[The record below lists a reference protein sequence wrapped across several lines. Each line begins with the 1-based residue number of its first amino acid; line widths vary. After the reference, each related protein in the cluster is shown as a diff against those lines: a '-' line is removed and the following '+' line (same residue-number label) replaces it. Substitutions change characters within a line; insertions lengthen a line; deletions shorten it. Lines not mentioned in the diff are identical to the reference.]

1 MNLQEIRR
9 EYPQYNDLSD
19 QELSDNLYNKFYTD
33 IPREE
38 FNNKIGYTSTTT
50 SPEQEQGTIDQVME
64 ALRSAGDAISNMDVK
79 TLLQYVKEN
88 QSLPGGIGGTI
99 TGAILGFLSP
109 IPGGTIIGGILGGGI
124 GSGAGSISSDIT
136 MDRDVD
142 IAKAL
147 TEAGISIGADLA
159 FLGLGKIAKPG
170 YAVIK
175 AMMKKGDTA
184 EDIVK
189 KLADGTLKPDGSVTK
204 EIAESQELAESVGAS
219 LTPVQ
224 LGGASSNWETAKELL
239 GRTGIL
245 SRGVFEDNLIKIT
258 DLVKK
263 RQNELLKNTGGIL
276 PNSVIGEGMMDATFS
291 GAKALSRTYGEGLDP
306 IKKSLASQFMDVK
319 SFKSYLTKYS
329 TRKEFADEL
338 GVTMLNDDTVKV
350 INKLTDSMGD
360 TTQASASYLIS
371 IEKRLTNAISE
382 LGDFGSKNYNPNA
395 IRELEQLRNKVQA
408 NVRMRMVKLKGGKQ
422 IKADYK
428 KLQQTYGDARNILF
442 PAINKNFVT
451 AAKRETWEA
460 VGAMLAHPNK
470 TESVTAL
477 LKSIDQAYIE
487 MGKKGSRD
495 SDLLKGLSF
504 KTAAEAKAVVK
515 RSYIEKILPN
525 SNEVEMTTEGIQKFA
540 QGFKKVANNLK
551 NDVNFRETAK
561 KILGNDYNNFRKTV
575 NLMERA
581 AKKPEGGLATLFLRS
596 KEYQSGRNVAGA
608 LMLGTKAVSG
618 LIEASTVALGP
629 RRLAKTATDPNHIRK
644 LIKIDQGWEKNPKH
658 TGKLITV
665 LLDDI
670 ADDVY
675 EEVGGEENIVR
686 KTRRNPYQDNTML
699 SDVFWP

>member
-1 MNLQEIRR
+1 
-9 EYPQYNDLSD
+9 
-19 QELSDNLYNKFYTD
+19 
-33 IPREE
+33 
-38 FNNKIGYTSTTT
+38 
-50 SPEQEQGTIDQVME
+50 
-64 ALRSAGDAISNMDVK
+64 
-79 TLLQYVKEN
+79 
-88 QSLPGGIGGTI
+88 
-99 TGAILGFLSP
+99 
-109 IPGGTIIGGILGGGI
+109 
-124 GSGAGSISSDIT
+124 
-136 MDRDVD
+136 
-142 IAKAL
+142 
-147 TEAGISIGADLA
+147 
-159 FLGLGKIAKPG
+159 
-170 YAVIK
+170 
-175 AMMKKGDTA
+175 
-184 EDIVK
+184 
-189 KLADGTLKPDGSVTK
+189 
-204 EIAESQELAESVGAS
+204 
-219 LTPVQ
+219 
-224 LGGASSNWETAKELL
+224 
-239 GRTGIL
+239 
-245 SRGVFEDNLIKIT
+245 
-258 DLVKK
+258 
-263 RQNELLKNTGGIL
+263 
-276 PNSVIGEGMMDATFS
+276 
-291 GAKALSRTYGEGLDP
+291 
-306 IKKSLASQFMDVK
+306 
-319 SFKSYLTKYS
+319 
-329 TRKEFADEL
+329 
-338 GVTMLNDDTVKV
+338 
-350 INKLTDSMGD
+350 
-360 TTQASASYLIS
+360 
-371 IEKRLTNAISE
+371 
-382 LGDFGSKNYNPNA
+382 
-395 IRELEQLRNKVQA
+395 
-408 NVRMRMVKLKGGKQ
+408 
-422 IKADYK
+422 
-428 KLQQTYGDARNILF
+428 
-442 PAINKNFVT
+442 
-451 AAKRETWEA
+451 
-460 VGAMLAHPNK
+460 MLAHPNK

-515 RSYIEKILPN
+515 RSYIKKILPN

-699 SDVFWP
+699 SDVFGP